1 MALLGVNLPNGP
13 PRTTVGR
20 ARTTGMPDASP
31 VVDASC
37 SCATLLAKYADVG
50 SWPRWADSSRADG
63 DSQEPQVTDELVT
76 TTRPTPAAAAGVGRV
91 VVTSSS
97 VTCGSCESPS
107 ARDESAHLG
116 QEPTSAY
123 FASKVAQER
132 EALTTGEASG
142 IPVVLA
148 LPTVVLGGPFG
159 RLAPS
164 NAIVLRYLLD
174 ATRSTYLRVASS

>member
-76 TTRPTPAAAAGVGRV
+76 TTRPTPAAAADSMTARV
-91 VVTSSS
+91 
-97 VTCGSCESPS
+97 PS
-107 ARDESAHLG
+107 AFTR
-116 QEPTSAY
+116 PTSA
-123 FASKVAQER
+123 ARS
-132 EALTTGEASG
+132 
-142 IPVVLA
+142 
-148 LPTVVLGGPFG
+148 
-159 RLAPS
+159 AP
-164 NAIVLRYLLD
+164 NA
-174 ATRSTYLRVASS
+174 